1 MEEIQ
6 LKRFRVTSPVAVGIV
21 DPYTGDELVVE
32 GVVRGPVVTFS
43 APDAFTLCEPQKDV
57 RVLYARASMRNGV
70 EGVVNR
76 EESLKCAYTGR
87 PLRLERLGDG
97 RWFFSGGFNPRR
109 GYPSLA
115 EFVRLAS
122 RGERCPEEPPKGEM
136 SEPLKGE
143 AVDKPSTECVGE
155 ELSEVAEKTVK
166 ALGADKGRTTVSMA
180 GRRGKR

>member
-6 LKRFRVTSPVAVGIV
+6 LKRFRVTSPVAVGIT
-21 DPYTGDELVVE
+21 DPYTGDELVIE
-32 GVVRGPVVTFS
+32 GVVRGSTVTFS

-76 EESLKCAYTGR
+76 EESLKCAYTGK
-87 PLRLERLGDG
+87 PLKLEHLSDG
-97 RWFFSGGFNPRR
+97 RWCLSGGFNPRR
-109 GYPSLA
+109 GYLSLA

-143 AVDKPSTECVGE
+143 AVDRPDAGCVGE
-155 ELSEVAEKTVK
+155 ELNEVAERTVK

-180 GRRGKR
+180 GKKGKK